1 MGKDTFYWLFSSSA
15 QSIAAFIAFV
25 LTGYALVLNLMQTVQ
40 QKDPS
45 VEEIHDSLKG
55 KYYNR
60 LLVIGILSGLS
71 VILNL
76 LGIGLNDFSF
86 KCKIVFYIITMAC
99 TVASI
104 VFGIIFIILIIDPKK
119 YRKAANKIIEELKDE
134 SEQVDSNLFF
144 TEFVKLEKKIRDLLR
159 KNDLYMTDSKDIR
172 MKYSVSQMI
181 NTLYKNNKIGFYA
194 YDKLL
199 KINKYRNAIFHGHT
213 DKVSK
218 YMIDDIVSVDK
229 ELDEYFKK

>member
-1 MGKDTFYWLFSSSA
+1 MDKDTFYWLFSSSA

-25 LTGYALVLNLMQTVQ
+25 LTGYALVLNLMQSVQ
-40 QKDPS
+40 QNDPS
-45 VEEIHDSLKG
+45 VEEIHESLKG

-86 KCKIVFYIITMAC
+86 NCKIVFYIITMSC
-99 TVASI
+99 TAASI
-104 VFGIIFIILIIDPKK
+104 VFGIVFIILIIDPKK
-119 YRKAANKIIEELKDE
+119 YRKAANKIIEELKDD
-134 SEQVDSNLFF
+134 SEQVDSSLFF
-144 TEFVKLEKKIRDLLR
+144 IEFVKLEKKIRDYLQ
-159 KNDLYMTDSKDIR
+159 KNDLYMTTPKDIR

-181 NTLYKNNKIGFYA
+181 NALYKNNKIGFYA

-218 YMIDDIVSVDK
+218 YMIDDIVLVNR
-229 ELDEYFKK
+229 ELDSYFNE